1 MISQII
7 AIIIFFGVLTAIA
20 IMIVK
25 GKKSKEKYDEMQQK
39 YIGNAYKYAYST
51 AMALLFGCII
61 IDANVGFNLPQYS
74 LSSLLVWVCAISFSV
89 FIIYSIW
96 HDAYFLPNQ
105 NCRNYLGLTI
115 GLSILYTVL
124 FIKGLMKDYGNDLDM
139 STLYEIILFRNSTNA
154 ALALCPALASVFIII
169 KMIKEKKEE
178 AENGN

>member
-7 AIIIFFGVLTAIA
+7 AIIIFYGALTAIA

-51 AMALLFGCII
+51 AMALIFGCII

-96 HDAYFLPNQ
+96 HDAYFLP
-105 NCRNYLGLTI
+105 I
-115 GLSILYTVL
+115 LSL
-124 FIKGLMKDYGNDLDM
+124 
-139 STLYEIILFRNSTNA
+139 
-154 ALALCPALASVFIII
+154 
-169 KMIKEKKEE
+169 
-178 AENGN
+178 